1 MESQTPPGA
10 VYAAGEEKAMNDLI
24 KVLDKTTTKVVRK
37 QLLIIQ
43 HDNLINA
50 DEKQRIIDDIREQIK
65 TGVVIIPNGMR
76 AITCDA
82 DEVLITTEA
91 TS

>member
-1 MESQTPPGA
+1 
-10 VYAAGEEKAMNDLI
+10 MNDLI
-24 KVLDKTTTKVVRK
+24 KVFDKTTTKVVRK
-37 QLLIIQ
+37 QLLVLQ
-43 HDNLINA
+43 YDDLFMKA
-50 DEKQRIIDDIREQIK
+50 DEKQRLIDDIHEQIK
-65 TGVVIIPNGMR
+65 TGVVILPGGMR

>member
-1 MESQTPPGA
+1 MESKAPPGA
-10 VYAAGEEKAMNDLI
+10 VEAGKEKAMNDLI

-37 QLLIIQ
+37 QFLIIQ
-43 HDNLINA
+43 HDILINA
-50 DEKQRIIDDIREQIK
+50 DEKQRLIDDIREQIK
-65 TGVVIIPNGMR
+65 TGVVILPNGTR

>member
-1 MESQTPPGA
+1 MAGQTSPGE
-10 VYAAGEEKAMNDLI
+10 VYVAGEEKAMNDLI

-43 HDNLINA
+43 HDILIKA
-50 DEKQRIIDDIREQIK
+50 DEKQRLIDDIREQIK
-65 TGVVIIPNGMR
+65 TGVVILPNGMR

-91 TS
+91 TP

>member
-1 MESQTPPGA
+1 
-10 VYAAGEEKAMNDLI
+10 MNDLI

-37 QLLIIQ
+37 QLLILQI
-43 HDNLINA
+43 DPFMKA
-50 DEKQRIIDDIREQIK
+50 DEKQRLIDDIHEQIK
-65 TGVVIIPNGMR
+65 TGVVILPSGMR
-76 AITCDA
+76 AMTCDA

>member
-1 MESQTPPGA
+1 MAGQTSPGA
-10 VYAAGEEKAMNDLI
+10 VPAAGKEKAMNDLI
-24 KVLDKTTTKVVRK
+24 KVFDKTTTKVVRK

-43 HDNLINA
+43 HDILIKA
-50 DEKQRIIDDIREQIK
+50 DEKHRLIDDIREQIK
-65 TGVVIIPNGMR
+65 TGVVILPNGMR

-91 TS
+91 TP

>member
-10 VYAAGEEKAMNDLI
+10 VEAGKEKAMNDLI

-37 QLLIIQ
+37 QFLIIQ
-43 HDNLINA
+43 HDILINA
-50 DEKQRIIDDIREQIK
+50 DEKQRLIDDIREQIK
-65 TGVVIIPNGMR
+65 TGVVILPNGTR
-76 AITCDA
+76 AITCDV

>member
-10 VYAAGEEKAMNDLI
+10 PAAGKEKTMNDLI

-43 HDNLINA
+43 HDILIKA
-50 DEKQRIIDDIREQIK
+50 DEKQRLIDDIREQIK
-65 TGVVIIPNGMR
+65 TGVVILPNGMR

-82 DEVLITTEA
+82 DEVLITMEA
-91 TS
+91 TP